1 MRVTHVAPT
10 PFGSG
15 GLYGGG
21 ERYPLELARALASHV
36 DCELIT
42 FGRQPRIQHEPGG
55 LRVRT
60 LRALGWLGG
69 HPAHPLAPGLLGA
82 LRGAHVIHTHHMR
95 SLPSR
100 MAAIAGRTRRQ
111 RVVVT
116 DHGLQGDSW
125 LGVLPRL
132 FHLFLT
138 VSAYS
143 ARELGA
149 PPARTRVIY
158 GGADPLCYAP
168 DPAQPRSGVL
178 FVGRLTPHKG
188 VDRLLMALPASAQ
201 LRVIGSTG
209 HDPRPPERDYPRLLR
224 HLSVD
229 RDVQFVGAASDTD
242 LPLLYRSARVLAMPS
257 VEQTCYGRTV
267 RVSELLGLVALEA
280 MASGTPVIASRVG
293 GLAEVVQD
301 GQTGFLV
308 PPGDVSALRERL
320 DQVLRDPTLAQRLGD
335 NARALVLERFTWSQ
349 VAQRCLAA
357 Y

>member
-1 MRVTHVAPT
+1 
-10 PFGSG
+10 
-15 GLYGGG
+15 
-21 ERYPLELARALASHV
+21 
-36 DCELIT
+36 
-42 FGRQPRIQHEPGG
+42 
-55 LRVRT
+55 
-60 LRALGWLGG
+60 
-69 HPAHPLAPGLLGA
+69 
-82 LRGAHVIHTHHMR
+82 
-95 SLPSR
+95 
-100 MAAIAGRTRRQ
+100 
-111 RVVVT
+111 
-116 DHGLQGDSW
+116 
-125 LGVLPRL
+125 
-132 FHLFLT
+132 
-138 VSAYS
+138 
-143 ARELGA
+143 
-149 PPARTRVIY
+149 
-158 GGADPLCYAP
+158 
-168 DPAQPRSGVL
+168 VL